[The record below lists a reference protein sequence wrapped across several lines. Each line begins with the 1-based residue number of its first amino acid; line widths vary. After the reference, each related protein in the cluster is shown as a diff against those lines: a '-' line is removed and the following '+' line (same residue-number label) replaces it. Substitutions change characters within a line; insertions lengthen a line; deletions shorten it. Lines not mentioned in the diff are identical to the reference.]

1 MMPCLV
7 AYTPLPTCSPDQPWI
22 NVIDCLKL
30 VESDSDVY
38 IYIHVVLTPLLQVI
52 SLL

>member
-1 MMPCLV
+1 MPCLV

-38 IYIHVVLTPLLQVI
+38 IYIYTRGFDPIVA
-52 SLL
+52 SN